1 MGSLKIFILCF
12 SNFRTAISVILIS
25 TLLLYRALYA
35 QVDQDNSP
43 NEVENARLHHLEKR
57 VRELEKLLTEKS
69 VENED
74 EKTRPALH
82 PTKNF
87 NVAQHPLDVKFLNY
101 KDRKRILITGG
112 AGFVGSH
119 LTDRLM
125 LAGHEVIVA
134 DNMFTGRKRN
144 VEHWIGNL
152 TQKIVK
158 LCLQFKFSISVQFSY
173 RSPQFRLIKS

>member
-1 MGSLKIFILCF
+1 MII
-12 SNFRTAISVILIS
+12 IS
-25 TLLLYRALYA
+25 TLLLYRALWA
-35 QVDQDNSP
+35 QVDDAAP
-43 NEVENARLHHLEKR
+43 EAENARLHHLEKR

-69 VENED
+69 VSEETPQHD
-74 EKTRPALH
+74 HTRPALH

-87 NVAQHPLDVKFLNY
+87 NVAQHPIDVKFLNY

-134 DNMFTGRKRN
+134 DNMFTG
-144 VEHWIGNL
+144 
-152 TQKIVK
+152 
-158 LCLQFKFSISVQFSY
+158 QFY
-173 RSPQFRLIKS
+173 YY

>member
-1 MGSLKIFILCF
+1 M
-12 SNFRTAISVILIS
+12 ILIS

-35 QVDQDNSP
+35 QNDN
-43 NEVENARLHHLEKR
+43 EENPKMENSRLHHLEKR

-69 VENED
+69 VIED
-74 EKTRPALH
+74 EQQKTRPALH

-158 LCLQFKFSISVQFSY
+158 LCLQFNFSILVQFSY

>member
-1 MGSLKIFILCF
+1 MGDFSRKNSLN
-12 SNFRTAISVILIS
+12 SNSYLFFRTAISVILIS

-35 QVDQDNSP
+35 QVDDAN

-69 VENED
+69 VSEED
-74 EKTRPALH
+74 PKPRPALH

-144 VEHWIGNL
+144 VEHWIGN
-152 TQKIVK
+152 V
-158 LCLQFKFSISVQFSY
+158 
-173 RSPQFRLIKS
+173 

>member
-1 MGSLKIFILCF
+1 MII
-12 SNFRTAISVILIS
+12 IS
-25 TLLLYRALYA
+25 TLLLYRALWA
-35 QVDQDNSP
+35 QVDDAAP
-43 NEVENARLHHLEKR
+43 LEAENARLHHLEKR

-69 VENED
+69 VSEESPQHDN
-74 EKTRPALH
+74 TRPALH

-87 NVAQHPLDVKFLNY
+87 NVAQHPIDVKFLNY

-134 DNMFTGRKRN
+134 DNMFTG
-144 VEHWIGNL
+144 
-152 TQKIVK
+152 
-158 LCLQFKFSISVQFSY
+158 
-173 RSPQFRLIKS
+173 